1 MKKRVFDIIQIGN
14 REDAPSRL
22 FDYLLIAAVLMNI
35 AAMFLETFAS
45 LSDLN
50 PLFKTV
56 ETVTVLFFIVEYVLR
71 LWTAPYLYMD
81 EKPGRAVVKYMTSFD
96 GVVSLLAILPFFF
109 LSGFILFRMMRIV
122 RILKL
127 FKINEQFDSLHVIK
141 TVMYEKRNQIVSS
154 IFIIVVL
161 MLASSLCMYSAE
173 HEAQPDVFENAF
185 SGIWWSVSALF
196 TVGYGDICPITTV
209 GKIMAIFISFLGV
222 GVVAIPT
229 GIISA
234 GFVEN
239 YTEMINAAGSRDIT
253 TVVVDIDSSWIG
265 YTMEELKEKTGFTVV
280 LVRRR
285 ERSLMP
291 YRDPD
296 LNVELDDVLYLYQE
310 VSRGRD
316 SRRKM
321 ETK

>member
-1 MKKRVFDIIQIGN
+1 MKKRIFDIIQIGN
-14 REDAPSRL
+14 KEDFPSRL
-22 FDYLLIAAVLMNI
+22 FDYLLTAAVLMNI

-45 LSDLN
+45 LADLY
-50 PLFKTV
+50 PLFKTI
-56 ETVTVLFFIVEYVLR
+56 ETVTVLFFIAEYALR
-71 LWTAPYLYMD
+71 LWTASYLYQD

-96 GVVSLLAILPFFF
+96 GVISLLAILPFFF
-109 LSGFILFRMMRIV
+109 LSGFIVFRMMRIV
-122 RILKL
+122 RILRL
-127 FKINEQFDSLHVIK
+127 FKINEQFDSFHVIK

-161 MLASSLCMYSAE
+161 MMASSLCMYSAE
-173 HEAQPDVFENAF
+173 HAAQPDVFDNAF

-239 YTEMINAAGSRDIT
+239 YTEVLNSAGSQDIT
-253 TVVVDIDSSWIG
+253 TIVVDIDSSWIG
-265 YTMEELKEKTGFTVV
+265 LTVDELKEKTGFTVV
-280 LVRRR
+280 LIRRR
-285 ERSLMP
+285 DAALLP
-291 YRDPD
+291 YKELD
-296 LNVELDDVLYLYQE
+296 LNIELDDVLYLYRE
-310 VSRGRD
+310 LTKAGRI
-316 SRRKM
+316 RQVAENK
-321 ETK
+321 